1 MRLPHVA
8 RHWAALLVLLA
19 LTLAIGPAHA
29 GKTLTRDFLIEHTSS
44 YGRPVPTRSLDTHI
58 KNLRRKIEPDPA
70 HPRYLL
76 TVHGVGYRFAD
87 A

>member
-58 KNLRRKIEPDPA
+58 KNLRRKMGAKGRMIT
-70 HPRYLL
+70 
-76 TVHGVGYRFAD
+76 TVPKLGYRLD